1 MLRVISG
8 NVTEDIDRQLYK
20 IISSR
25 FLIAGIYWLDCL
37 MFIIFFS
44 IVAIILLWH
53 SLLKDKQSV
62 TKAHRWGLCRRYTA
76 YGLLYMSINCN
87 WGCREVIIPF
97 ILFSVKWNP
106 RLVCFNIDT
115 HLDKP
120 EKMSIRGWPVCSFSL
135 FCEIQLPSYD
145 VKLFYVYHYLF

>member
-1 MLRVISG
+1 M
-8 NVTEDIDRQLYK
+8 
-20 IISSR
+20 
-25 FLIAGIYWLDCL
+25 YWSDCL

-62 TKAHRWGLCRRYTA
+62 TKAHRWGLCRRYAA

-106 RLVCFNIDT
+106 RLVCFNFDT

-120 EKMSIRGWPVCSFSL
+120 EEMSIHGWPVCSFSI
-135 FCEIQLPSYD
+135 FCEVQLPSCNVKPILRLSLSVLRWTVFKFYQILAVSDTYSKRD
-145 VKLFYVYHYLF
+145 VAAIYR

>member
-44 IVAIILLWH
+44 NVAIILLWH
-53 SLLKDKQSV
+53 SLLNNKQSV
-62 TKAHRWGLCRRYTA
+62 TKAHRWGLCRRYAA

-87 WGCREVIIPF
+87 RGCREVIIPF

>member
-1 MLRVISG
+1 M
-8 NVTEDIDRQLYK
+8 
-20 IISSR
+20 
-25 FLIAGIYWLDCL
+25 YWLDCL

-44 IVAIILLWH
+44 NVAIILLWH

-120 EKMSIRGWPVCSFSL
+120 EKMSIRGWPYVVSHYSASSVAILRCQTILRLSL
-135 FCEIQLPSYD
+135 SVLRWTVFKFYQILAVSDTYSKRD
-145 VKLFYVYHYLF
+145 VAAIYR

>member
-1 MLRVISG
+1 M
-8 NVTEDIDRQLYK
+8 
-20 IISSR
+20 
-25 FLIAGIYWLDCL
+25 YWLDCL

-62 TKAHRWGLCRRYTA
+62 TKAHRWGLCRRYAA

-135 FCEIQLPSYD
+135 FCEVQLPSYNVKPILRLSLSVLRWTVFKFYQILAVSDTYSKRD
-145 VKLFYVYHYLF
+145 VAAIYR

>member
-1 MLRVISG
+1 M
-8 NVTEDIDRQLYK
+8 
-20 IISSR
+20 
-25 FLIAGIYWLDCL
+25 YWLDCL

-120 EKMSIRGWPVCSFSL
+120 EKMSIVDDPYVVSHYSASSVAILRCQTILRLSL
-135 FCEIQLPSYD
+135 SVLRWTVFKFYQILAVSDTYSKRD
-145 VKLFYVYHYLF
+145 VAAIYR